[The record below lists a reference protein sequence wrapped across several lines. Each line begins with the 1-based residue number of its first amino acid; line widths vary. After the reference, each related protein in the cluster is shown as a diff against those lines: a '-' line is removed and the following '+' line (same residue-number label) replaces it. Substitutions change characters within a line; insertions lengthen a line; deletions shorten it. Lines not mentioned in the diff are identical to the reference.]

1 MANKKT
7 THTEVEHKDADVA
20 PATPQAT
27 LAAALSDLSVRVVA
41 LESKAENGPNST
53 EVLADSHAT
62 ILDRL
67 SLLERTL
74 AVVKTALPQY
84 TFPAA

>member
-1 MANKKT
+1 MAN
-7 THTEVEHKDADVA
+7 THTEVAYKGADAFTA
-20 PATPQAT
+20 EQEAE
-27 LAAALSDLSVRVVA
+27 LASAFSDLSTRLIA
-41 LESKAENGPNST
+41 LESKAENAPDST
-53 EVLADSHAT
+53 EVLSDSYAAV
-62 ILDRL
+62 LDRL